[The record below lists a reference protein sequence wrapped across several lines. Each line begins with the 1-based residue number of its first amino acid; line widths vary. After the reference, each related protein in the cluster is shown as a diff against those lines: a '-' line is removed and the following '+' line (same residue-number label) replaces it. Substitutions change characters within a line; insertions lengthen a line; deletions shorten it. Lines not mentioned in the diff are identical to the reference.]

1 MEVNLKNGID
11 KLLFGMKQKDVIS
24 IYGSPNRQF
33 EDDDANL
40 IYLYNEDKLRLTF
53 YADEEFK
60 LGYIISSNT
69 NLQIL
74 NQIVIGLNCE
84 EIKRNLPFKNW
95 EVENFDSTTN
105 HFNESNWLILQ
116 SEFNIVIR
124 VELGAIINDKDE
136 VDWKFKS

>member
-74 NQIVIGLNCE
+74 NQKVIGLNCE

>member
-11 KLLFGMKQKDVIS
+11 KLLFGMKQKDVVS
-24 IYGSPNRQF
+24 LYGNPNRKF
-33 EDDDANL
+33 EDEDANL
-40 IYLYNEDKLRLTF
+40 IYIYNEEKLRLTF

-74 NQIVIGLNCE
+74 NKKVIGLNCE
-84 EIKRNLPFKNW
+84 EIKRSLPFKNW
-95 EVENFDSTTN
+95 EIENFDSTTN

-116 SEFNIVIR
+116 SEFDVVIR

>member
-11 KLLFGMKQKDVIS
+11 KLLFGMKQKDVVS
-24 IYGSPNRQF
+24 LYGNPNRQF
-33 EDDDANL
+33 EDEDANL
-40 IYLYNEDKLRLTF
+40 IYLYNEEKLRLTF

-74 NQIVIGLNCE
+74 NQKVIGLNCE
-84 EIKRNLPFKNW
+84 EIKRSLPFKNW
-95 EVENFDSTTN
+95 EIENFDSSTN

-116 SEFNIVIR
+116 SEFDVVIR
-124 VELGAIINDKDE
+124 LELGAIINDKDE

>member
-11 KLLFGMKQKDVIS
+11 KLLFGMKQKDVVS
-24 IYGSPNRQF
+24 LYGNPNRQF
-33 EDDDANL
+33 EDEDANL
-40 IYLYNEDKLRLTF
+40 IYIYNEEKLRLTF

-74 NQIVIGLNCE
+74 NQKVIGLNCE
-84 EIKRNLPFKNW
+84 EIKRSLPFKNW
-95 EVENFDSTTN
+95 EIENFDSTTN

-116 SEFNIVIR
+116 SEFDVVIR

>member
-11 KLLFGMKQKDVIS
+11 KLLFGMKQKDVVS
-24 IYGSPNRQF
+24 LYGNPNRQF
-33 EDDDANL
+33 EDEDANL
-40 IYLYNEDKLRLTF
+40 IYIYNEEKLRLTF

-74 NQIVIGLNCE
+74 NQKVIGLNCE
-84 EIKRNLPFKNW
+84 ELKRSLPFKNW
-95 EVENFDSTTN
+95 EIENFDSTTN

-116 SEFNIVIR
+116 SEFDVVIR